1 MSPNLRG
8 WGHIDFDA
16 DPISVGVVPVSVSVS
31 HFLVCTR
38 ACEPVVAF
46 LTSFQR

>member
-16 DPISVGVVPVSVSVS
+16 DPISVGVVSASVS
-31 HFLVCTR
+31 HFLVCTI
-38 ACEPVVAF
+38 AC
-46 LTSFQR
+46 